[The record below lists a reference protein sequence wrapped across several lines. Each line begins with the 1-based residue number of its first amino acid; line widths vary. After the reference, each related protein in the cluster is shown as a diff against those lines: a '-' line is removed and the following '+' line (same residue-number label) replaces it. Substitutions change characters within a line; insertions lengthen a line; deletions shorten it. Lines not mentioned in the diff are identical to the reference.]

1 MITLVVLWQAALL
14 AELGAMRSS
23 NSQLRITHRESET
36 TIARLRARL
45 KRGGGGARQ
54 QQGGGGRTR
63 RGGGGGGGGI
73 RGGGSRSQ
81 QAHADAAS
89 QRVARRRQQSRE
101 AAQSEFSFSNLC
113 FGKIV
118 LVFLTLIN
126 RTAKTAKI
134 TYVI

>member
-1 MITLVVLWQAALL
+1 
-14 AELGAMRSS
+14 MRSS

-63 RGGGGGGGGI
+63 RGGGGGI

-101 AAQSEFSFSNLC
+101 AAQSELSFSNLC
-113 FGKIV
+113 FGKSV
-118 LVFLTLIN
+118 LVFLTLN
-126 RTAKTAKI
+126 LPAETARI

>member
-1 MITLVVLWQAALL
+1 
-14 AELGAMRSS
+14 MRSS

-54 QQGGGGRTR
+54 QQGGGGRAR
-63 RGGGGGGGGI
+63 RGGGGS

-101 AAQSEFSFSNLC
+101 AAQSELSFQICVLEKLC
-113 FGKIV
+113 
-118 LVFLTLIN
+118 LYFLLLIN
-126 RTAKTAKI
+126 LHFVTAKTAKI